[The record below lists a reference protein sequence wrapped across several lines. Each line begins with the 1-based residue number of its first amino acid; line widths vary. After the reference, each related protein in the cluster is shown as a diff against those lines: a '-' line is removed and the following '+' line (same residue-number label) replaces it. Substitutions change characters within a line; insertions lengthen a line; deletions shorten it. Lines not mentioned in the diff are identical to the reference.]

1 MSAAL
6 RAFEAQWRA
15 RTPDALQPIR
25 EQAMQR
31 FLKLGLPTKHDE
43 TWRYTDLRSVAAQN
57 YDQAGC
63 VATDPATTDAATDAD
78 AGANA
83 GAGAPSNDA
92 ALTLVDAGQHAATV
106 AMINGCPPLPADLP
120 TINGIEIN
128 SIKELYKQNP
138 SSLRR
143 FFESASDADQ
153 RRWVLLNTAL
163 FIDGLYLKIT
173 QSVATPLVILHV
185 SQGGGAQAA
194 HPRIIIEASPGA
206 SATIIEHHI
215 SEGDSAPLSN
225 SNTHIAL
232 GKGAQLEHYRVYA
245 TGAGATHLDAL
256 DIHQAENSQCRQF
269 TIALGGGLV
278 RSSLEGRLNQRGAS
292 LDSNSLLVGHQERH
306 VDCVNIVTHA
316 APDTHSR
323 QTARAIAS
331 DVSRVIFNS
340 KVIVN
345 AGANG
350 SDSKQSCRG
359 LLLSPSAEIDT
370 RPQLEIHAD
379 EVKCAHGATT
389 GRLDPDMLF
398 YLLSRGLDRETAQ
411 SLLVYAFLADV
422 LTGMSVSSARAAI
435 ENALID
441 QLPDAQTLRKFR

>member
-6 RAFEAQWRA
+6 RSFEAQWHA
-15 RTPDALQPIR
+15 RQVDALQPVR

-31 FLKLGLPTKHDE
+31 FLKLGLPTLSDE
-43 TWRYTDLRSVAAQN
+43 TWRYTDLRSLAAQSF
-57 YDQAGC
+57 QA
-63 VATDPATTDAATDAD
+63 AACDVR
-78 AGANA
+78 GAIHHNA
-83 GAGAPSNDA
+83 S
-92 ALTLVDAGQHAATV
+92 LSLVDAFQHAPTLIMVNGCAPEN
-106 AMINGCPPLPADLP
+106 ADNANINGF
-120 TINGIEIN
+120 EIS
-128 SIKELYKQNP
+128 SIKTLSKLD
-138 SSLRR
+138 SKSLLR
-143 FFESASDADQ
+143 FFPPVSDADQ

-163 FIDGLYLKIT
+163 FNDGLYLKIT
-173 QSVATPLVILHV
+173 KQVTAPLVILHV
-185 SQGGGAQAA
+185 STGESAQELA
-194 HPRIIIEASPGA
+194 HPRIIIDAAPGT
-206 SATIIEHHI
+206 SATIIEHYVAHGEI
-215 SEGDSAPLSN
+215 APLNN

-232 GKGAQLEHYRVYA
+232 SKDAQLEHYRVYA

-256 DIHQAENSQCRQF
+256 DIHQAQGSQCKQF

-278 RSSLEGRLNQRGAS
+278 RSSLEAHLNEPGAS
-292 LDSNSLLVGHQERH
+292 LESFSLLMGHEDRH

-316 APDTHSR
+316 APHTRSR

-331 DVSRVIFNS
+331 DISRVIFNS

-345 AGANG
+345 AGALG
-350 SDSKQSCRG
+350 SDSQQSCRG
-359 LLLSPSAEIDT
+359 LLLSPRAEIDT

-422 LTGMSVSSARAAI
+422 LTGMSVTSARSAI
-435 ENALID
+435 EGALIS
-441 QLPDAQTLRKFR
+441 QLPDSQILRKFR

>member
-6 RAFEAQWRA
+6 RSFEAQWHA
-15 RTPDALQPIR
+15 RQADALQPVR

-31 FLKLGLPTKHDE
+31 FLKLGLPTLRDE
-43 TWRYTDLRSVAAQN
+43 TWRYTDLRSLAAQSF
-57 YDQAGC
+57 QAADGA
-63 VATDPATTDAATDAD
+63 VRGTLDPDA
-78 AGANA
+78 
-83 GAGAPSNDA
+83 S
-92 ALTLVDAGQHAATV
+92 LSLVDAEQRTPTLVMVNGAAPADVDNTR
-106 AMINGCPPLPADLP
+106 INGFA
-120 TINGIEIN
+120 IS
-128 SIKELYKQNP
+128 SIKTLSKLDYN
-138 SSLRR
+138 SLLR
-143 FFESASDADQ
+143 FFPPVSDADQ

-163 FIDGLYLKIT
+163 FNDGLYLKIT
-173 QSVATPLVILHV
+173 GQVTVPLVILHV
-185 SQGGGAQAA
+185 STGDSAQELA
-194 HPRIIIEASPGA
+194 HPRIIIDAAPGS
-206 SATIIEHHI
+206 SATIIEHHVTHGEI
-215 SEGDSAPLSN
+215 APLNN

-232 GKGAQLEHYRVYA
+232 ARDAQLEHYRVYA

-256 DIHQAENSQCRQF
+256 DIHQAQDSRCRQF

-278 RSSLEGRLNQRGAS
+278 RSSLEAHLNQSGAS
-292 LDSNSLLVGHQERH
+292 LESYSLLVGHEDRH

-316 APDTHSR
+316 APNTRSR

-340 KVIVN
+340 KVIVK
-345 AGANG
+345 AGAVHA
-350 SDSKQSCRG
+350 DSQQSCRG
-359 LLLSPSAEIDT
+359 LLLSPNAEIDT

-422 LTGMSVSSARAAI
+422 LTGMSVTSARSAI
-435 ENALID
+435 EGALIS
-441 QLPDAQTLRKFR
+441 QLPDSQILRNFR

>member
-6 RAFEAQWRA
+6 RSFETQWRA

-31 FLKLGLPTKHDE
+31 FLKLGLPSLRDE
-43 TWRYTDLRSVAAQN
+43 TWRYTDLRSLAALS
-57 YDQAGC
+57 YGEAGC
-63 VATDPATTDAATDAD
+63 AAGGATT
-78 AGANA
+78 G
-83 GAGAPSNDA
+83 DA
-92 ALTLVDAGQHAATV
+92 ALSLVDFKQHAATLT
-106 AMINGCPPLPADLP
+106 MINGCPLLDADLP
-120 TINGIEIN
+120 VVNCIEIN
-128 SIKELYKQNP
+128 SIKDIYKRDP
-138 SSLRR
+138 SQLRQ
-143 FFESASDADQ
+143 FFEAASDADQ

-173 QSVATPLVILHV
+173 RAVATPLVILHV
-185 SQGGGAQAA
+185 STGVTAQAA
-194 HPRIIIEASPGA
+194 HPRVIIDASPGA
-206 SATIIEHHI
+206 SATIIEHHV
-215 SEGDSAPLSN
+215 SQGDIAPLNN

-232 GKGAQLEHYRVYA
+232 GRDAQLEHYRVYA
-245 TGAGATHLDAL
+245 TGAGATHLDSL
-256 DIHQAENSQCRQF
+256 DIHQAQDSQCRQF

-278 RSSLEGRLNQRGAS
+278 RSSLEARLNQRGAS
-292 LDSNSLLVGHQERH
+292 LDSYSLLVGHQERH

-316 APDTHSR
+316 APHTRSR

-411 SLLVYAFLADV
+411 SLLVFAFLADV

-435 ENALID
+435 ENALIN
-441 QLPDAQTLRKFR
+441 QLPDAQILRKFR